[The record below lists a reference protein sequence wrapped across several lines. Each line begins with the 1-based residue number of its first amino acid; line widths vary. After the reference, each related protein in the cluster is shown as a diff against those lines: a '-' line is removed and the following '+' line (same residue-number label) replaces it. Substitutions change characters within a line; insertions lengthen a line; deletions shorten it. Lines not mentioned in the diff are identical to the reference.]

1 MGREIV
7 MQLGQHLL
15 MGYGRVS
22 LVCNVSCH
30 HNVSLASNTQATIDT
45 HSISPLMP
53 PQDTRVTR
61 LVDTTDISLLPSLNP
76 DGFDRATEVRCYS
89 VHTQ

>member
-1 MGREIV
+1 

-30 HNVSLASNTQATIDT
+30 HNVSLASNTQTKIDT
-45 HSISPLMP
+45 NSISSFMP
-53 PQDTRVTR
+53 PQDSRVTR
-61 LVDTTDISLLPSLNP
+61 LVDSTDISLLPSTNP

-89 VHTQ
+89 VDTQ